1 MPQNAILDEFNKRLA
16 DRGIAKVSK
25 SAWSRYAVRKAI
37 QFRKL
42 DEVQRMSGELVASLG
57 TDGPDQV
64 TVAVA
69 EMLKLAA
76 FQRLEEGET
85 STKGIMELARALSSA
100 VGAQKT
106 SAEHRRRLED
116 EVRAK
121 VDKAIDKAGE
131 DAQACSSAPTPRR
144 CSSASAKTSTGSSTC
159 DACRGPVPLYGYQ
172 QRWFLDRSRFKLGKF
187 ARQTGKTFTTTLE
200 VVDDCYEHA
209 LQERRTRWVIL
220 SRGERQAREAMN
232 EGVKLHAQAYGM
244 AIEATEFDWGGNDGS
259 YRALEVEL
267 PHGSKITALPAN
279 PDTARGFSSN
289 VFLDEF
295 AFHKDSGAIWKAL
308 FPVISAGWKLRIT
321 STPNGK
327 SGKFYE
333 LDTAEDKAWSR
344 HSVDIYQAVADG
356 LPRDIE
362 ELRAGIA
369 DDDAWAQEYELR
381 YLDEASAWLSY
392 DLISSCEDDDAGDP
406 DKYQGGPCFVGRDIG
421 RRNDLHVI
429 TVCELIG
436 DVLWERERI
445 EQKRATFADMD
456 AEFDEVMI
464 RYNVARACIDQTGMG
479 EKVVEDAQRRYG
491 GRIEGVLFT
500 ARAS

>member
-1 MPQNAILDEFNKRLA
+1 
-16 DRGIAKVSK
+16 
-25 SAWSRYAVRKAI
+25 
-37 QFRKL
+37 
-42 DEVQRMSGELVASLG
+42 MSGPA
-57 TDGPDQV
+57 
-64 TVAVA
+64 
-69 EMLKLAA
+69 
-76 FQRLEEGET
+76 
-85 STKGIMELARALSSA
+85 
-100 VGAQKT
+100 
-106 SAEHRRRLED
+106 
-116 EVRAK
+116 
-121 VDKAIDKAGE
+121 
-131 DAQACSSAPTPRR
+131 
-144 CSSASAKTSTGSSTC
+144 
-159 DACRGPVPLYGYQ
+159 VPLYPYQ
-172 QRWFLDRSRFKLGKF
+172 RRWFLDRSRFKLGKF

-200 VVDDCYEHA
+200 VVDDCYAHA
-209 LQERRTRWVIL
+209 LEERRTRWVIL

-244 AIEATEFDWGGNDGS
+244 AIEAAEFDWAGS
-259 YRALEVEL
+259 QGTYRALEVEL

-295 AFHKDSGAIWKAL
+295 AFHRDSNAIWKAL
-308 FPVISAGWKLRIT
+308 FPVISAGHKLRIT

-333 LDTAEDKAWSR
+333 LDTAEDGIGQDGRERPGAWSR
-344 HSVDIYQAVADG
+344 HIVDIYQAVADG

-369 DDDAWAQEYELR
+369 DEDAWAQEYELR

-392 DLISSCEDDDAGDP
+392 DLISSCEDDEAGDP
-406 DKYQGGPCFVGRDIG
+406 EKYQGGPCFVGRDIG

-429 TVCELIG
+429 TVDELIG

-456 AEFDEVMI
+456 AAFDEVMI

-500 ARAS
+500 APSKLIMATQIKERFEDRRLRIPMGDIPYRADLHKVRKVTGPTGAPRFVAERDDDHADRFWAKALSVNAAAGMDGARWRPMAGQIGAANSQLDQNWIPA